1 MRSRVLGVVVL
12 WLLSGC
18 STPGRM
24 RPTPAPQV
32 VLSKDGRIAA
42 AEDKGVRLVA
52 SAETWKGDP
61 SDLPATLT
69 PVELVLEN
77 TSGRTLRI
85 QYEGFTLVGQMHY
98 AALQPNTL
106 ARPGTTLRG
115 PTAPPSYSPQGRFSR
130 DPEVICYTCG
140 SAGLPTADML
150 RQAFP
155 EGVLKS
161 DSSWSGFLYFE
172 SLGANEHQVTLQ
184 ARLVDASTGETF
196 TTLRIPFQV
205 LGSSR

>member
-1 MRSRVLGVVVL
+1 MRSRILGVVVL

-61 SDLPATLT
+61 SDLTSTLT
-69 PVELVLEN
+69 PVELSLEN
-77 TSGRTLRI
+77 TSGRTLRVE
-85 QYEGFTLVGQMHY
+85 YKDFTLMGQVHY
-98 AALQPNTL
+98 AAIQPNTL
-106 ARPGTTLRG
+106 GRPGTTLRG
-115 PTAPPSYSPQGRFSR
+115 PSTPPTYNPNGRFTR
-130 DPEVICYTCG
+130 DPEVICYSCG
-140 SAGLPTADML
+140 RAGLPTADML

-155 EGVLKS
+155 EGVLKTE
-161 DSSWSGFLYFE
+161 SSWSGFLYFPN
-172 SLGANEHQVTLQ
+172 LGADERQVTLE
-184 ARLVDASTGETF
+184 ARLVDADTGETF

-205 LGSSR
+205 LESSR

>member
-1 MRSRVLGVVVL
+1 MRSRILGFMVL

-52 SAETWKGDP
+52 SADTWKDNP

-69 PVELVLEN
+69 PVELALEN
-77 TSGRTLRI
+77 TSGRTLRVE
-85 QYEGFTLVGQMHY
+85 YSGFSLVGQMHY

-106 ARPGTTLRG
+106 GRPSNLRV
-115 PTAPPSYSPQGRFSR
+115 PSPPPSYSPNGRFTR
-130 DPEVICYTCG
+130 EPQVMCYTCG

-150 RQAFP
+150 RLAFP
-155 EGVLKS
+155 EGVLK
-161 DSSWSGFLYFE
+161 DESSWSGFLYFE
-172 SLGANEHQVTLQ
+172 NLGPNEHQVTLE
-184 ARLVDASTGETF
+184 ARLVDAGTGETF

-205 LGSSR
+205 IDSKH